1 MINIKDITLKIIP
14 IFFEPLKKINSL
26 FYHLKSRQGF
36 ALVLTLVILTI
47 LTAMVI
53 EFSYGVYTTTSNLN
67 NWKESQK
74 LSLISKSGIS
84 LAIKTISDIPSS
96 ELYKFQGRITIPV
109 ANIVND
115 FQGSVTV
122 IVEDENGRFNLN
134 SIINQNQTLNIHAY
148 NSFKR
153 LLKNLDLREGIA
165 DYLADWIDRDNEP
178 KTRDSEE
185 NSKNGFMDNVDELL
199 LIKTIDTETFSRL
212 QPYVTVYAYDKSNP
226 QLININ
232 TATIPVIMSLT
243 DGITKTVAEKIVQ
256 ARPFESISDVEKV
269 ATGLGLGPAKITVR
283 AVNYRIISIAE
294 ENKLK
299 RIIECISEIRGSSYI
314 IKYWKEN

>member
-1 MINIKDITLKIIP
+1 MKKKKVIPSIIKD
-14 IFFEPLKKINSL
+14 FFNLRVQASTS
-26 FYHLKSRQGF
+26 FQHLKSRQGF

-53 EFSYGVYTTTSNLN
+53 EFSYGVYTTTSSLN

-74 LSLISKSGIS
+74 LSLISKSAIS

-96 ELYKFQGRITIPV
+96 ELYKFPSRITLPV
-109 ANIVND
+109 SNIVND

-134 SIINQNQTLNIHAY
+134 SIINQNQTLNIHSY

-153 LLKNLDLREGIA
+153 LLKNLDLKEGIA
-165 DYLADWIDRDNEP
+165 DYVADWIDRDNEP
-178 KTRDSEE
+178 RTRDSEE
-185 NSKNGFMDNVDELL
+185 NSKNGFMDSVDELL
-199 LIKTIDTETFSRL
+199 LIKTVDAETFSRL

-232 TATIPVIMSLT
+232 TATIPVIMSLS
-243 DGITKTVAEKIVQ
+243 DGMTKTLAEKIAQ

-269 ATGLGLGPAKITVR
+269 APGLGLSPAKITVR
-283 AVNYRIISIAE
+283 AVNYRIISFAE